1 MKKVG
6 SQIAVAVVCCIL
18 GFMLSHQL
26 KIASMQEDKSNTNTN
41 SPQVSQD
48 IDKLT
53 KEKANLQ
60 KKVDEL
66 NKQVSGYQDAAA
78 SSSTT
83 NKQILDELNKDNLIL
98 GNVDA
103 VGPGVEIVITP
114 QSLSHS
120 SSDSSSAL
128 GSGDPIKGEDIVDL
142 INELNFSQAEAISV
156 NDVRITATTGIKS
169 SSGGS
174 DIFIGDVRI
183 STNEKITIKAVGNS
197 KLLYSALSYPGVFS
211 SIPANYKIDYNKV
224 DKITIKK
231 SNAIIKFDFAKP
243 SNK

>member
-6 SQIAVAVVCCIL
+6 SQIAVAAVCCIL

-26 KIASMQEDKSNTNTN
+26 KIASMQQDVSNANTN

-48 IDKLT
+48 IDKLS
-53 KEKANLQ
+53 KEKTNLQ

-66 NKQVSGYQDAAA
+66 SKQVKGYQDAAA
-78 SSSTT
+78 NSSST

-103 VGPGVEIVITP
+103 VGPGVEITIVP
-114 QSLSHS
+114 QNLSHS
-120 SSDSSSAL
+120 SSDSSSTL
-128 GSGDPIKGEDIVDL
+128 VNGDTIKAEDIVDL
-142 INELNFSQAEAISV
+142 INELNFSQAEAIAV
-156 NDVRITATTGIKS
+156 NDVRITGTTGIKG

-183 STNEKITIKAVGNS
+183 SPNEKITIKAIGNN

-211 SIPANYKIDYNKV
+211 SIPGNYKIDYNKV

-231 SNAIIKFDFAKP
+231 SSKIIKFDFAKP